1 MKKPVK
7 YEFTWCDYLTQC
19 KYYPDIMIGSYE
31 CSQCE
36 HHNSFEQKPLVK
48 DGYSRYF
55 EIGVGFVDCNKYT
68 V

>member
-1 MKKPVK
+1 
-7 YEFTWCDYLTQC
+7 
-19 KYYPDIMIGSYE
+19 MIGSYE

-48 DGYSRYF
+48 NDYSRYF
-55 EIGVGFVDCNKYT
+55 EIGIGFVDCNKYT